1 MIKNMIILALPGVQL
16 LDVSG
21 PLDVFAEANK
31 QRGRD
36 IYRLRVMG
44 GDRGLIQ
51 SSSGVK
57 LMPDLGLN
65 DEITEAVDTFLVAGA
80 PGIRSFITDATM
92 LAGVRRWALNSRR
105 FGSVCS
111 GALML
116 AAAGLLNGRHVA
128 THWAVAGY
136 LAETY
141 PEVTVDADAIT
152 LSDGPVRSAAGVTS
166 GLDLAL
172 TMVEEDVGRET
183 ALAVAAQ
190 LVMYFKR
197 PGGQSQF
204 SRKGEASLAGRSALQ
219 DLQRFVQAHLS
230 ESHNVQT
237 MAARMGL
244 SPRHF
249 NRLYQ
254 QQLGLTPGEWLE
266 QTRVAHARRLLETGE
281 MSLKQIAGACG
292 FSCVDILRRAF
303 VRQLNI
309 TPAQYRK
316 FFAGGDQ
323 LVERAKSRRRNPSTA
338 SAAK

>member
-21 PLDVFAEANK
+21 PLDVFAEANE
-31 QRGRD
+31 QLGRQV
-36 IYRLRVMG
+36 YGLRVMG
-44 GDRGLIQ
+44 WERGLIQ

-57 LMPDLGLN
+57 LMSDLALD
-65 DEITEAVDTFLVAGA
+65 DEMTEPVDSFLVAGA
-80 PGIRSFITDATM
+80 PGIRSFIADAALLM
-92 LAGVRRWALNSRR
+92 GLRRWALNSRR

-136 LAETY
+136 LADTY
-141 PEVTVDADAIT
+141 PEVTVDADAIS

-172 TMVEEDVGRET
+172 SMVEEDVGRET

-204 SRKGEASLAGRSALQ
+204 SRKGHASLTGRSALQ
-219 DLQRFVQAHLS
+219 DLQRYVQAHLS

-237 MAARMGL
+237 MAARMSL

-254 QQLGLTPGEWLE
+254 QQIGQTPGEWLE
-266 QTRVAHARRLLETGE
+266 QTRVDHARRLLETGE
-281 MSLKQIAGACG
+281 LPLKQIAAACG
-292 FSCVDILRRAF
+292 FSSTDILRRAF
-303 VRQLNI
+303 VRQLNT

-316 FFAGGDQ
+316 FFATSGT
-323 LVERAKSRRRNPSTA
+323 VS
-338 SAAK
+338 